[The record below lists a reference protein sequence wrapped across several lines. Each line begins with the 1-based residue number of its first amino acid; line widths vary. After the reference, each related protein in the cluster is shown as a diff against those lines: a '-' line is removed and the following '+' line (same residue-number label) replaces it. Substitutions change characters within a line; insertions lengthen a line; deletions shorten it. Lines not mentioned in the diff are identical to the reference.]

1 MVLAM
6 EGILPIVGFLEHL
19 AEGLWIFGGNYTYQM
34 STSLHVSFLLISTK
48 P

>member
-1 MVLAM
+1 MVLVM

-19 AEGLWIFGGNYTYQM
+19 AEGLWILGGNYTDQM
-34 STSLHVSFLLISTK
+34 STSLHVCSLIISTK